1 MVGRGTHRGVCA
13 GRCAQGGMQ
22 WEKFALEDELSEGV
36 CTRGC
41 MCVCGGG
48 GIHRDGCMG
57 EVCIGGAYTRGCAWQ
72 WGCTGLRAV
81 GTLHGAACIG
91 MYVQGWGDGRGHA
104 VRDGAREG
112 EHHGE
117 GSQGCVHQKDM
128 HKGDMPP
135 GLQCAW
141 NGECSKMGHAE
152 EAMHNG
158 CSVCRGV
165 CMRGAAFGGWLTH
178 AGGCCPGEGH
188 ADGCLIL

>member
-1 MVGRGTHRGVCA
+1 M
-13 GRCAQGGMQ
+13 
-22 WEKFALEDELSEGV
+22 
-36 CTRGC
+36 
-41 MCVCGGG
+41 
-48 GIHRDGCMG
+48 
-57 EVCIGGAYTRGCAWQ
+57 RGCAPGDACVCVGGGHTQGWVHGGGMH
-72 WGCTGLRAV
+72 WGCIHQGMCMAV
-81 GTLHGAACIG
+81 GKHRTACSG